1 MPITVQ
7 IRNGQIDL
15 KSSGLE
21 TSKIVSLTTSVV
33 ADINSNTSSNI
44 DIRIGGATVDTT
56 TDTYLF
62 FNIPYGDFEDEDGTA
77 LGASATATQT
87 ALQAIFDRTDN
98 LNLVISEDTSAGQT
112 GVTKFRYSRASS
124 GGEDRDEGGT
134 LELDKHAASF
144 GLYGSYLKITE
155 TDLNNTTGKTA
166 AYGRLQFYLESLDSP
181 VETMNFAMGNVYSG
195 AVGNIYTATLGISG
209 DVTFNS
215 ATGTVTFSGDTS
227 GIAYGDITGT
237 PTIPT
242 NVSDLT
248 NDSGFITSANELDG
262 IYLEVFT
269 RSSSYGSGS
278 YEGQIVKYGNNTNLS
293 AGKAYVLSNDGGS
306 PIANATWIEADADLE
321 ASTKG
326 LFGIALGSSATSDGL
341 LVRGIRG
348 QNTSAN
354 PGDLMYI
361 STSSGL
367 ITSAIP
373 QTQGDF
379 VRVIGYALSS
389 TLLYVDPSP
398 DYIELA

>member
-1 MPITVQ
+1 MDSIKVYIKNGLVLIKPSAGNPFVYEAGDILTASNNSTLAAGVDITDDTTSKVFLS
-7 IRNGQIDL
+7 GIDYRRIFDE
-15 KSSGLE
+15 SGTVLAASRSATVTALNTIFQQRVLDDFIVKDE
-21 TSKIVSLTTSVV
+21 TSELTGTTKIRHKEGT
-33 ADINSNTSSNI
+33 
-44 DIRIGGATVDTT
+44 GGA
-56 TDTYLF
+56 
-62 FNIPYGDFEDEDGTA
+62 
-77 LGASATATQT
+77 
-87 ALQAIFDRTDN
+87 
-98 LNLVISEDTSAGQT
+98 
-112 GVTKFRYSRASS
+112 
-124 GGEDRDEGGT
+124 DRDEGGT
-134 LELDKHAASF
+134 LELDLHSASI

-155 TDLNNTTGKTA
+155 DDLNNTSGKNS
-166 AYGRLQFYLESLDSP
+166 AYGRLQVYLENTGTPIEVLDMQMTNLVSAPIVDLNTSSLD
-181 VETMNFAMGNVYSG
+181 V
-195 AVGNIYTATLGISG
+195 SG
-209 DVTFNS
+209 DVTFS
-215 ATGTVTFSGDTS
+215 TVSGTVTFSGDTS

-306 PIANATWIEADADLE
+306 PVANATWIEADADLE